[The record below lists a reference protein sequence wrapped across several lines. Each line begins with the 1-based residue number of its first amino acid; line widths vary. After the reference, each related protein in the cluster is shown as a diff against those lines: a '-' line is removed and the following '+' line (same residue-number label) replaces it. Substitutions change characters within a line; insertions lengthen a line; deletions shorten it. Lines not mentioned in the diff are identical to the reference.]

1 MENKK
6 SAAYRPSVKDSLW
19 KWGLKDEKEQTI
31 RQVRRRKFFMQKAQI
46 RKDSEVGKTVT
57 YSMN

>member
-6 SAAYRPSVKDSLW
+6 SAAYRRPVKDSLW
-19 KWGLKDEKEQTI
+19 RWGLNDEKEQTI

>member
-6 SAAYRPSVKDSLW
+6 SAAYRWSVKDSLW
-19 KWGLKDEKEQTI
+19 RWGLNDEKEQTI